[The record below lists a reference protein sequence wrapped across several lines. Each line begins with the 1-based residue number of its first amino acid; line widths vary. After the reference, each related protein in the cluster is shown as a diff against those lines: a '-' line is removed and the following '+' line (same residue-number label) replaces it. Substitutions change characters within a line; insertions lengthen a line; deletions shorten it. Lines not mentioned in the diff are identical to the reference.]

1 MFVSDPIASRLAI
14 SLSRPGW
21 NATGVTTLQPDV
33 ARKLL
38 QLFRDALPNLVRVGV
53 LWNPNNP
60 GKVAEFREVEAAASM
75 IGIEIQSLEA
85 RAPVEIEPAV
95 KGLRADRRT
104 GVLVLSDGV
113 TGFGNVPHTVEVV
126 SRTRLPGI
134 YQLRDYVDLGGL
146 MSYGTNARA
155 MSRQAAKHV
164 DRVLRGA
171 RSADVPIEQPTEFE
185 LVINLKSA
193 RSLGLTIPPSLLLRA
208 DQVIQ

>member
-1 MFVSDPIASRLAI
+1 
-14 SLSRPGW
+14 
-21 NATGVTTLQPDV
+21 
-33 ARKLL
+33 
-38 QLFRDALPNLVRVGV
+38 
-53 LWNPNNP
+53 
-60 GKVAEFREVEAAASM
+60 
-75 IGIEIQSLEA
+75 
-85 RAPVEIEPAV
+85 VEIEPAV
-95 KGLRADRRT
+95 KGLRTDRRT

-185 LVINLKSA
+185 LVINLKRA